1 MEQAKS
7 GDTVKVHY
15 TGKLEDGTV
24 FDSSRGRDPLEF
36 ELGAGQVIPGFEE
49 AVAGMKPGEEKSVT
63 IPADEAYGPRRD
75 EMVVKVDREQ
85 FPDHIEPQP
94 GQQLQMVQN
103 GQAMVVTVQDVSE
116 ENVILDANHPLAGK
130 DLNFDLELVKID

>member
-1 MEQAKS
+1 MEQARS

-36 ELGAGQVIPGFEE
+36 QLGAGQVIPGFEE